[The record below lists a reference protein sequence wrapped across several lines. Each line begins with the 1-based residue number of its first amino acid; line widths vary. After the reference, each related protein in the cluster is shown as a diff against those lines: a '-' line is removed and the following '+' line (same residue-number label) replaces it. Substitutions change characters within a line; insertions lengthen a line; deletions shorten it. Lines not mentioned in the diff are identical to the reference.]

1 MSREQFMKD
10 ILNGKDGPEGG
21 VLSRGTIGA
30 YGAPAIGVGYMYL
43 LINLYIMKFSTDV
56 LLIVFADWS
65 DLCHGLLAPRRTIRV
80 LAYCLDGFWCY
91 WVLFCNDC
99 FYRSAYV
106 PWCRTDSELP

>member
-43 LINLYIMKFSTDV
+43 LINLYIMKF
-56 LLIVFADWS
+56 
-65 DLCHGLLAPRRTIRV
+65 
-80 LAYCLDGFWCY
+80 
-91 WVLFCNDC
+91 
-99 FYRSAYV
+99 
-106 PWCRTDSELP
+106 